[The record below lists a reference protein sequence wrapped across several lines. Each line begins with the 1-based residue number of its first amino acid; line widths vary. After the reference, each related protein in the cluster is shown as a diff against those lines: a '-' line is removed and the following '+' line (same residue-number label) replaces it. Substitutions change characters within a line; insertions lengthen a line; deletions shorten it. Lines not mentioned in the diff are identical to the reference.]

1 MGEKLSN
8 DFEKL
13 KLCFD
18 ILYLRVKSYLDA
30 LEYIKYTERKNNKWL
45 LLFKSYNSRRAEMI
59 KALMVENNRRI
70 EVIENK
76 LKEI

>member
-30 LEYIKYTERKNNKWL
+30 LEYLKYTERKNNKWL
-45 LLFKSYNSRRAEMI
+45 LIFRSYNKKRADAI
-59 KALMVENNRRI
+59 KLLMVENSRRI
-70 EVIENK
+70 EVIESK
-76 LKEI
+76 LKEM

>member
-30 LEYIKYTERKNNKWL
+30 LEYLKYTERKNNKWL
-45 LLFKSYNSRRAEMI
+45 LIFRSYNKKRAEAI
-59 KALMVENNRRI
+59 KLLMVENNRRI
-70 EVIENK
+70 EVIESK